1 MIPSLHLHFASC
13 PFTRSSPSA
22 VFINILLEMSNASEV
37 FDGAWYPNSRT
48 SARSGYG
55 DTGAPFALVH
65 EHPLGSE
72 HYPILI
78 HSDDE
83 DFIAGERVESSYI
96 TRIVELPQL
105 HLFRRRLRALAAR
118 AQYQRNRRSRGA
130 RRNGHPVVLEFRNV
144 ERELEALIDGSF
156 EIQMAY

>member
-1 MIPSLHLHFASC
+1 MP
-13 PFTRSSPSA
+13 
-22 VFINILLEMSNASEV
+22 NAAPKV
-37 FDGAWYPNSRT
+37 FDGALYPNSQT
-48 SARSGYG
+48 SARSGLREA
-55 DTGAPFALVH
+55 TSPLSLVNI
-65 EHPLGSE
+65 HPLGSE